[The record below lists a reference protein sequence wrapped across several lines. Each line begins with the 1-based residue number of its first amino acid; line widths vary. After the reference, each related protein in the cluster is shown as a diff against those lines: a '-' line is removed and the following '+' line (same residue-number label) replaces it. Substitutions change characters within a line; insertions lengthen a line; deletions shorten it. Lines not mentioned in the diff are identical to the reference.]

1 MRLPAAAHRL
11 KNPTSSIRYH
21 VDHVILQLVGLFM
34 FKEAM
39 PRKNFVFRKYL
50 QTSLVLGEK
59 SNYSCGKYIWKKNIV
74 VWC

>member
-50 QTSLVLGEK
+50 QTSLDFFWRK
-59 SNYSCGKYIWKKNIV
+59 KYPSGYNIL
-74 VWC
+74 

>member
-21 VDHVILQLVGLFM
+21 VDHVILHFVGLFM

-39 PRKNFVFRKYL
+39 PRKNFIFRKYL
-50 QTSLVLGEK
+50 QTSLDCFLR
-59 SNYSCGKYIWKKNIV
+59 KKISGYNIEIFV
-74 VWC
+74 DVRY